1 MSKYS
6 KESRIREMRLARP
19 CVKKLASEIRKRE
32 RVVSG
37 LFSCSPAWS
46 AKTFRH
52 FPENKE
58 LMETSSDS
66 FGCKNFQVIHLAEK
80 LTVMLTFFLSFFL

>member
-1 MSKYS
+1 
-6 KESRIREMRLARP
+6 LLL
-19 CVKKLASEIRKRE
+19 KLEKGK
-32 RVVSG
+32 G
-37 LFSCSPAWS
+37 LCLDYSPALLQWS